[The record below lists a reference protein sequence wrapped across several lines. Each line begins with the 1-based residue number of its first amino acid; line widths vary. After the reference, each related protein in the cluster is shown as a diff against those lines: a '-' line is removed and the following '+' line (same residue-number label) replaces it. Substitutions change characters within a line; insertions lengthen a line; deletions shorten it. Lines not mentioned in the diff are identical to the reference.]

1 MDEKGTFLRLNT
13 FSVEAGKMRG
23 IDILNFELG
32 GNHRVKE
39 NNLLVLIDIN
49 FIASRML
56 PLDFISV
63 HCLL

>member
-1 MDEKGTFLRLNT
+1 
-13 FSVEAGKMRG
+13 MRG
-23 IDILNFELG
+23 IDNLNFEPG
-32 GNHRVKE
+32 RNRRVKE

-49 FIASRML
+49 FIALRTL

>member
-1 MDEKGTFLRLNT
+1 
-13 FSVEAGKMRG
+13 MRG
-23 IDILNFELG
+23 IDILNFEPG
-32 GNHRVKE
+32 GNRHVKE

>member
-1 MDEKGTFLRLNT
+1 
-13 FSVEAGKMRG
+13 MRG